1 MASPAPTR
9 ALRRSCQF
17 CRARKVRCSGREK
30 CDACRER
37 NIDCI
42 YGLEAPK
49 GRPRKRTRESS
60 VTQGTDTG
68 EILAASILPT
78 PHDYDSRSDVS
89 RGSVPTGPSS
99 PADLPSASVR
109 TLASELE
116 TMYEQSF
123 GDPTPGGN
131 STNTY
136 QLAIEAFIRRTKGD
150 PSMEQPVKYAVMSYD
165 SMRGVLTQE
174 LVEILSAKY
183 GRLDC
188 LHLGESRGKFYLR
201 CLAADPTPAM
211 FHGIPLSHE
220 NPIDLMSASRVVEL
234 IEAWFSVHPI
244 SIIVSKTLL
253 LQQYKNR
260 IYDPLLLCVI
270 ISQALYINGDPHS
283 ELYFNYGISI
293 LRKLPANTCDLSTAQ
308 SLLLLGWHD
317 ICLTSA
323 RRATCF
329 VGYACRMVTK
339 LMKSPKV
346 PTSRVNGVDTGEVEA
361 ELMKYI
367 YWILLS
373 STLWTFMQFDQPFS
387 ADMLPSPI
395 AMGFPPPS
403 ESESMIYK
411 LDLASGNT
419 FQRQGKMIGELWAL
433 SHIASTIG
441 HIYALFPR
449 ANELSVSDW
458 GVDQTGDIQP
468 FNSENDMAVICSKV
482 KDILVTASKQLPETL
497 TISKGSRAVILAA
510 YHTLIVH
517 FLFPRFGTHPFH
529 DILDTLVASSHAL
542 AEVAKAE
549 EALIGS
555 KMIWY
560 STANTDPFTANM
572 LVLGIDACARALD
585 DIKSRDSLLPRRA
598 EFIKLSRKLL
608 EVTKMERLAVA
619 RRARMVKKHLKG
631 VISYMEDEM
640 PVAADI
646 SPPLS
651 DSFGLNSTGFLDR
664 GQRGEQV
671 TGFEGLG
678 DFGGFQASDEMF
690 PPMPNVEDT
699 AAFFPSPAF
708 DQQYVYLNIFSTPG
722 PSEGSSEDT
731 MGNQEDELARWRR
744 GY

>member
-1 MASPAPTR
+1 MTSPAPTR

-17 CRARKVRCSGREK
+17 CRARKVRCSGQEK

-49 GRPRKRTRESS
+49 GRPRKRTRSS
-60 VTQGTDTG
+60 LATQGIDVV
-68 EILAASILPT
+68 ENLATSILPT
-78 PHDYDSRSDVS
+78 PHDYDSRSDTS
-89 RGSVPTGPSS
+89 RGSAPPGSSS
-99 PADLPSASVR
+99 PADLSSPGTR
-109 TLASELE
+109 TLASEFE

-123 GDPTPGGN
+123 GDPTHGGK
-131 STNTY
+131 STNIY
-136 QLAIEAFIRRTKGD
+136 QLAIEAFVRRTKGD
-150 PSMEQPVKYAVMSYD
+150 PSMEQPINYAIMSYD
-165 SMRGVLTQE
+165 SMQGVLTQE
-174 LVEILSAKY
+174 LVEILSTKY

-188 LHLGESRGKFYLR
+188 LYLGESRGKFYLR
-201 CLAADPTPAM
+201 CLATDPTLAM

-234 IEAWFSVHPI
+234 IGAWFSVHPI

-253 LQQYKNR
+253 LQQYKNKT
-260 IYDPLLLCVI
+260 YDPLLLCVI
-270 ISQALYINGDPHS
+270 ISQALYVNGDPQS
-283 ELYFNYGISI
+283 ELYFNHGISV

-317 ICLTSA
+317 ICLTKA
-323 RRATCF
+323 RRGTCF

-346 PTSRVNGVDTGEVEA
+346 PTSRVNGVDAGEVEA

-373 STLWTFMQFDQPFS
+373 ATLWTFMQFDQPFS
-387 ADMLPSPI
+387 ADMLPSPT

-419 FQRQGKMIGELWAL
+419 FQRQGKMIGGLWVL

-449 ANELSVSDW
+449 ANEPPNSDW
-458 GVDQTGDIQP
+458 GVDQISEIQS
-468 FNSENDMAVICSKV
+468 FNPEHDMMVLCSRV
-482 KDILVTASKQLPETL
+482 KDILVTASKQLSETL
-497 TISKGSRAVILAA
+497 TISEGSRAVLLIA

-517 FLFPRFGTHPFH
+517 FIFPRFGTQPLP
-529 DILDTLVASSHAL
+529 DVLDTLVSSSCAL
-542 AEVAKAE
+542 IQVAKAE

-560 STANTDPFTANM
+560 STANADPFTANM
-572 LVLGIDACARALD
+572 LMLGIDACARALN
-585 DIKSRDSLLPRRA
+585 DIKSRDVLLPRRT
-598 EFIKLSRKLL
+598 EFIKLARKLL
-608 EVTKMERLAVA
+608 EITKMERLAVA
-619 RRARMVKKHLKG
+619 RRARMVKKYLKG
-631 VISYMEDEM
+631 VIAYIEDEM
-640 PVAADI
+640 PVAADTS
-646 SPPLS
+646 SPLP
-651 DSFGLNSTGFLDR
+651 DSFGLNNAGFSGGSLHS
-664 GQRGEQV
+664 GQV
-671 TGFEGLG
+671 TGFEELG
-678 DFGGFQASDEMF
+678 DFGGFLASDEIF
-690 PPMPNVEDT
+690 PPLSGVGDT
-699 AAFFPSPAF
+699 AAFFPSPVF
-708 DQQYVYLNIFSTPG
+708 DQQHAYLSIFSTPG
-722 PSEGSSEDT
+722 PSEGSSED
-731 MGNQEDELARWRR
+731 MIGNQEDELARWRG